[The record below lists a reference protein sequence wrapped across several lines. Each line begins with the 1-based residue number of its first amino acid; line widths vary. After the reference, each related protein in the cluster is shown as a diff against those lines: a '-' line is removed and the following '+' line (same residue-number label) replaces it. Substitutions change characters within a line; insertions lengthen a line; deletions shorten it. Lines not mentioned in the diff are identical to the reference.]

1 MKKAVGTITVILG
14 VALVIFSLLLKCY
27 MFGFSNL
34 DGSEH
39 ITIYAYTMSEEKTK
53 KAVDGY
59 FSDVFVIAAEEAEN
73 LKASDIDAIH
83 AKVYLSGPEY
93 VENDQR
99 SFLDRFYTLFLMAI
113 GAVIMIIGINLL
125 SERIDED

>member
-1 MKKAVGTITVILG
+1 
-14 VALVIFSLLLKCY
+14 
-27 MFGFSNL
+27 
-34 DGSEH
+34 
-39 ITIYAYTMSEEKTK
+39 MSEEKTK
-53 KAVDGY
+53 KAVDEY

-99 SFLDRFYTLFLMAI
+99 SFLDRFYTLFLIAI
-113 GAVIMIIGINLL
+113 GAVIVIASIFNDLIT
-125 SERIDED
+125 

>member
-39 ITIYAYTMSEEKTK
+39 ITIYAYTLSEEKTK

-73 LKASDIDAIH
+73 LSKPQTSTQYMPKYISLVLNMLKTTRGLSLTGSIH
-83 AKVYLSGPEY
+83 FS
-93 VENDQR
+93 
-99 SFLDRFYTLFLMAI
+99 
-113 GAVIMIIGINLL
+113 
-125 SERIDED
+125 

>member
-14 VALVIFSLLLKCY
+14 IALIIFSFLLKCY

-34 DGSEH
+34 DGSKH
-39 ITIYAYTMSEEKTK
+39 ITIYAYTLSEEKTK
-53 KAVDGY
+53 SALKEY
-59 FSDVFVIAAEEAEN
+59 FSDVFVLAEEEAVN
-73 LKASDIDAIH
+73 LRASDIDAIH

-99 SFLDRFYTLFLMAI
+99 SFMDRFYTLFLIAI
-113 GAVIMIIGINLL
+113 GAIIVIIGINLL
-125 SERIDED
+125 SDRIDED

>member
-39 ITIYAYTMSEEKTK
+39 ITIYAYTLSEEKTK

-83 AKVYLSGPEY
+83 AKVYLSGPE
-93 VENDQR
+93 
-99 SFLDRFYTLFLMAI
+99 DRFYTLFLIAI
-113 GAVIMIIGINLL
+113 GAVIVMIGINLL
-125 SERIDED
+125 SERIGED